1 MPNEMS
7 NHEIIDVT
15 QSAVLNV
22 ADKVVGAI
30 ENTAESMGHGEVF
43 YLSPEFWVGFSFI
56 LVLLGLARPVG
67 KIVYKML
74 RKRSADIAARIDET
88 TQLKE
93 DAQKLLAEYENKY
106 RHAEQEAQEILARSE
121 REINLLKKEKL
132 TQLEQ
137 EMSSKEREALER
149 INATQDKAVQE
160 VLYLAVSKAINNV
173 KSVLSKKLTDKDK
186 DRMIDESIELVKTIA
201 K

>member
-1 MPNEMS
+1 M
-7 NHEIIDVT
+7 
-15 QSAVLNV
+15 
-22 ADKVVGAI
+22 
-30 ENTAESMGHGEVF
+30 
-43 YLSPEFWVGFSFI
+43 
-56 LVLLGLARPVG
+56 
-67 KIVYKML
+67 
-74 RKRSADIAARIDET
+74 
-88 TQLKE
+88 
-93 DAQKLLAEYENKY
+93 
-106 RHAEQEAQEILARSE
+106 ARSE